1 MYHFIFQNED
11 IMDPKYIIF
20 FCGLIN
26 ICLGQQNGR
35 VSKATKYI
43 QCFSSKSLLE
53 GFVNK
58 QLNIANKDKNNLHFP
73 MTHQH
78 FHCIS

>member
-20 FCGLIN
+20 FFGLIN

-35 VSKATKYI
+35 VSKDTKI
-43 QCFSSKSLLE
+43 LHTVVQIKTFNLEILDSK
-53 GFVNK
+53 
-58 QLNIANKDKNNLHFP
+58 Q
-73 MTHQH
+73 M
-78 FHCIS
+78 

>member
-35 VSKATKYI
+35 VSKDTKI
-43 QCFSSKSLLE
+43 LHTEFQIKTFNLEILDSK
-53 GFVNK
+53 
-58 QLNIANKDKNNLHFP
+58 Q
-73 MTHQH
+73 M
-78 FHCIS
+78 